1 MPSYAQ
7 FDVWQNA
14 AGVNYNA
21 VIQTQS
27 YTYTGQFT
35 TTTHGGPGSGPS
47 TAGTDTPLTVSITP
61 KFSTSKILVRATGSA
76 GYYSG
81 QQVWLGSIKRVGT
94 STVYSPAAGAG
105 SVSNWSQSIYIN
117 ANLMT
122 IFNIEWYDTPGSTA
136 TCAYTLRIS
145 GNNNNTNGV
154 GIGVADL
161 SAYTTWGGINTITV
175 MEIAQ

>member
-1 MPSYAQ
+1 MTSYVQ
-7 FDVWQNA
+7 FDVWQNT

-76 GYYSG
+76 GYNSG
-81 QQVWLGSIKRVGT
+81 QQVWLGSIKRVGA
-94 STVYSPAAGAG
+94 STVYSPSSPGG
-105 SVSNWSQSIYIN
+105 SMANWSQSVYISGS
-117 ANLMT
+117 LMT
-122 IFNIEWYDTPGSTA
+122 IFNIEWYDTPGSTTA
-136 TCAYTLRIS
+136 CTYTLRIT
-145 GNNNNTNGV
+145 GNNNTSYGV
-154 GIGVADL
+154 GIGIADV
-161 SAYTTWGGINTITV
+161 SAYTTWGGINTITA